1 MSRAEIRARRCE
13 LAGLYVENLA
23 LRLARVIVAL
33 GMAARRMGERA
44 AYQIDRHDRPGA
56 FVSPFS
62 GDERKGAPAAS
73 IGGIRPP
80 EFSAVPSGV
89 KQDDLPRNIVMHS
102 HLQPQE
108 DNRLCD

>member
-23 LRLARVIVAL
+23 LRLAKVIVAL
-33 GMAARRMGERA
+33 GMAARRMGEGA

-62 GDERKGAPAAS
+62 GDGPKGRSGGEYRGDQAA
-73 IGGIRPP
+73 GV
-80 EFSAVPSGV
+80 FSRPSGG
-89 KQDDLPRNIVMHS
+89 KAG
-102 HLQPQE
+102 
-108 DNRLCD
+108 RLA